1 MISPRQYTRAVLDEL
16 GVRPR
21 KRLGQHFLIDPDVV
35 QRMLDASGVGARD
48 EVLEIGP
55 GLGAL
60 TEALFHRAGRLD
72 LVETDAKLA
81 ARLRARFASEERVRV
96 LGADFLRL
104 DVRETFPRPPV
115 KVVASLPYNVAT
127 PILFRLLE
135 HRARFPEATVMLQR
149 EVAERLTATPGTKAY
164 GVLSVL
170 VQLFAETTP
179 AFDVPRQSFFPV
191 PRVDSQVVRVVFQA
205 APRVPAADP
214 AVFRRIVK
222 AAFNQRRK
230 TLRNALRPLGAAG
243 LAEIGRRAG
252 IDLQRRGETLAL
264 EEFAA
269 LANSWPTPAD

>member
-1 MISPRQYTRAVLDEL
+1 MLDEL

-21 KRLGQHFLIDPDVV
+21 KRLGQHFLTDPDVV
-35 QRMLDASGVGARD
+35 RRMVEASGVDAQDR
-48 EVLEIGP
+48 VLEIGP

-60 TEALFHRAGRLD
+60 TEALFQHVGRLS
-72 LVETDAKLA
+72 LVEADATLA
-81 ARLRARFASEERVRV
+81 ERLRKRFASEDRVQV
-96 LGADFLRL
+96 LCADFLRL
-104 DVRETFPRPPV
+104 DVRETFSGPPA
-115 KVVASLPYNVAT
+115 KVVASLPYSVAT

-149 EVAERLTATPGTKAY
+149 EVADRLTAAPGTKAY

-170 VQLFAETTP
+170 IRLFAETAP
-179 AFDVPRQSFFPV
+179 LFDVPRRSFFPV
-191 PRVDSQVVRVVFQA
+191 PRVDSRVVRVVFQA
-205 APRVPAADP
+205 TPRVPVADP

-230 TLRNALRPLGAAG
+230 TLRNALRPLGAADLG
-243 LAEIGRRAG
+243 AVGARAE